1 MVGWLV
7 SVFYVYNSL
16 CAPLSSLIICCLL
29 FKLCFDGRFINL
41 IMSFSGVEDQQGV
54 NLQQSP
60 AIQHAIAAAVTV
72 L

>member
-1 MVGWLV
+1 MFIILFVPP
-7 SVFYVYNSL
+7 
-16 CAPLSSLIICCLL
+16 CHHSSFCCLL
-29 FKLCFDGRFINL
+29 FKLCFDGRVINL
-41 IMSFSGVEDQQGV
+41 IVSFSGVEDQQGV